1 MTFSSTRLNK
11 YISAS
16 GICSRR
22 EADRYIEMGNVFIND
37 RRAKIGDQVKPGDR
51 VMVNGQ
57 EIEPSDTK
65 EHIYIALNKPAGIV
79 STTENVRDN
88 IINFVNHSSRIFP
101 IGRLDKDSQGLIFLT
116 SDGDIVNKILR
127 ASNNHEKEYLVTV
140 NKPIS
145 DEFISGMSTGVPI
158 LGVTTKK
165 CKIIKES
172 PFIFRITLIQ
182 GLNRQIRRMCEHF
195 YYDVT
200 KLERVRI
207 MNVSL
212 KGIPLGEWREL
223 NEQEISGI
231 FKMVEHSSSEN
242 EKPKEKKFVQKEKKF
257 FPKSKNKDRHSKN
270 KFVKR
275 NKRR

>member
-1 MTFSSTRLNK
+1 
-11 YISAS
+11 
-16 GICSRR
+16 
-22 EADRYIEMGNVFIND
+22 
-37 RRAKIGDQVKPGDR
+37 
-51 VMVNGQ
+51 MVNGQ
-57 EIEPSDTK
+57 EIEAKQT
-65 EHIYIALNKPAGIV
+65 EERIYIVLNKPAGIV
-79 STTENVRDN
+79 STTENVPDN
-88 IINFVNHSSRIFP
+88 IISFVNHSSRIFP

-140 NKPIS
+140 NKPIT
-145 DEFISGMSTGVPI
+145 DEFISGMATGVPI
-158 LGVTTKK
+158 LGVMTKK
-165 CKIIKES
+165 CRIVKES

-223 NEQEISGI
+223 NEEELSGI

-242 EKPKEKKFVQKEKKF
+242 EKSKEKKLVQKENKF
-257 FPKSKNKDRHSKN
+257 FPKSKNKHSKK
-270 KFVKR
+270 KFGKR